1 MLPRSISG
9 RDEASVSH
17 CCPKGT
23 GAQGLSGRRGTLCSV
38 ASVNGALLAEL
49 TGGGSIIYG
58 RPQRS
63 SGLFNI
69 ELSTACLQL
78 TVAVQREVIVDR
90 NPNASLSPRE
100 VNTLRALKRDLRRA
114 VSGEDRK
121 LLLAMGLAVEDGERI
136 ALSPAGRARLDREDR
151 APSGKT
157 ITAAKP

>member
-1 MLPRSISG
+1 MRPVFRTAVQKGQERKASREGAARYVRSSRSMAHSWSNPRG
-9 RDEASVSH
+9 RFD
-17 CCPKGT
+17 
-23 GAQGLSGRRGTLCSV
+23 
-38 ASVNGALLAEL
+38 
-49 TGGGSIIYG
+49 G

>member
-1 MLPRSISG
+1 
-9 RDEASVSH
+9 
-17 CCPKGT
+17 
-23 GAQGLSGRRGTLCSV
+23 
-38 ASVNGALLAEL
+38 
-49 TGGGSIIYG
+49 
-58 RPQRS
+58 
-63 SGLFNI
+63 
-69 ELSTACLQL
+69 LQL
-78 TVAVQREVIVDR
+78 AVAVQREVIVDR

-157 ITAAKP
+157 LTAAKP